1 MIQLRTVVLVL
12 GALLYVGTVV
22 VAVVGDPALDLG
34 SIYLVTGGP
43 IYALVGIII
52 LAHRP
57 GHRLGRI
64 LLVVGVALTITVFGP
79 VILEALTPLRWTIR
93 PIRGLLETII
103 EWSGSI
109 ALLCGTVLALVWFP
123 DGRATSRLGRVIE
136 GASAVFVAGAIVSAI
151 AGQGEAAGN
160 VALGV
165 AIVLYALSVVEL
177 GRRTARAEPRQRASL
192 LWVLGSAVILTTFMV
207 GVLVLG
213 DRVPV
218 LWNLWI
224 ASTVLPAIAVA
235 VAISRHHLYD
245 IDRLVSRSIAY
256 TLVTVI
262 LVAVFGA
269 LVIGIA
275 TVGGGVLAFLVLPP
289 LQGGETMTVAVATL
303 VVATLFAPL
312 RSRVQTMVDRRF
324 DRSAYDAARTVEAYA
339 GRLRDELD
347 LSTLTSELQ
356 RVTSGTFQPTD
367 AAVWLRDRRSTG

>member
-1 MIQLRTVVLVL
+1 
-12 GALLYVGTVV
+12 
-22 VAVVGDPALDLG
+22 
-34 SIYLVTGGP
+34 
-43 IYALVGIII
+43 
-52 LAHRP
+52 
-57 GHRLGRI
+57 
-64 LLVVGVALTITVFGP
+64 
-79 VILEALTPLRWTIR
+79 
-93 PIRGLLETII
+93 
-103 EWSGSI
+103 
-109 ALLCGTVLALVWFP
+109 
-123 DGRATSRLGRVIE
+123 
-136 GASAVFVAGAIVSAI
+136 
-151 AGQGEAAGN
+151 
-160 VALGV
+160 
-165 AIVLYALSVVEL
+165 
-177 GRRTARAEPRQRASL
+177 
-192 LWVLGSAVILTTFMV
+192 MV

-324 DRSAYDAARTVEAYA
+324 DRSAYDAARTVETYA